1 MTALDILILCLV
13 VIDSGVTLG
22 FVIHILNEAD
32 GGNIRN
38 RNNFLISP
46 MKEYFVNLFYN
57 KNLFG
62 IILNILIVI
71 FLIPGIIIC
80 LVIELILWI
89 MLLVMT
95 IYELGNKTE

>member
-13 VIDSGVTLG
+13 VIDTGITLG
-22 FVIHILNEAD
+22 FVIHILNEDD

-38 RNNFLISP
+38 RKNFLISA
-46 MKEYFVNLFYN
+46 MKEYFVILFYN

-71 FLIPGIIIC
+71 FLFPGIIIC
-80 LVIELILWI
+80 LVIELILWFL
-89 MLLVMT
+89 LLVMT
-95 IYELGNKTE
+95 IYELGNKK